1 MNFSLI
7 PDYSFNAL
15 TDISVEFLKEHNIK
29 LLMLDMDNTIAPY
42 GVSSP
47 SVEMKKYIEELKANG
62 IEPFIVSNSKRPG
75 RTEEFARQLELG
87 FIKAAGKPKPD
98 ALNKVM
104 LIKGLEPAN
113 CALVGDQIFTD
124 TIAANCAGTLSLIV
138 YPIKFTNVF
147 LRIRYWA
154 EILFR
159 SMCKNKTEGLK

>member
-7 PDYSFNAL
+7 PNYSFKVL
-15 TDISVEFLKEHNIK
+15 TDISAEFLKEHDIK

-47 SVEMKKYIEELKANG
+47 SEEMQNYIADIKANG

-75 RTEEFARQLELG
+75 RTEKFAEALGVG
-87 FIKAAGKPKPD
+87 FIKAARKPKPH

-104 LIKGLEPAN
+104 LIKGLDPSN

-124 TIAANCAGTLSLIV
+124 TIAANRADVLSLIV

-154 EILFR
+154 EIPFR
-159 SMCKNKTEGLK
+159 SMCKNKTEE